1 MWQVFCKSIDPLS
14 VLAKASGTI
23 SIRVSCVE
31 VVITLADVEIES
43 HVGGV
48 EGKLRE
54 GQRGTTWKPNVADH
68 KLAEVL
74 VAEEALV
81 VFVSE
86 LAIDKSERNE
96 LDALLHE
103 RGEVLI
109 MKWLLPELLAQELVD
124 GVANLSRQSLEE
136 TVSAL

>member
-1 MWQVFCKSIDPLS
+1 MWQVFCKPIDPRS

-23 SIRVSCVE
+23 RICGAELVMTV
-31 VVITLADVEIES
+31 ADVEIDS

-48 EGKLRE
+48 EGKLRK
-54 GQRGTTWKPNVADH
+54 GQGGTTWKPNVADH

-81 VFVSE
+81 VLVSE
-86 LAIDKSERNE
+86 LATDKSECNE
-96 LDALLHE
+96 LDALFHG

-109 MKWLLPELLAQELVD
+109 MEWLLPELLGQELVD

-136 TVSAL
+136 TVSALR